1 MLHQML
7 LLQRMWKRPHGGD
20 LTVTYYNTDGEA
32 IPAAR
37 GPSRLLVAM
46 VRFYQKN
53 LSSQKPMSTCR
64 FEPTCSAY
72 SLEVFA
78 RHGAFKGLLCAIVRI
93 SKCGPWHPGGYD
105 PASPSAH
112 LLEAPRQN
120 ESE

>member
-1 MLHQML
+1 
-7 LLQRMWKRPHGGD
+7 MWKRPHGGD